1 MNEAHVVFSQA
12 PIFVVFFAAAFTDNI
27 LLTRFLGLCPF
38 VGVSREVKTALGL
51 GTAVVFV
58 MTATVFLN
66 NIVYYAILVPFG
78 LTHLRF
84 IAFIVVIAAFV
95 QLVEMVIER
104 TSPVLYYTLGI
115 FLPLITVNCAI
126 LGTSLFMLNLRYG
139 LWQSVAFG
147 AGSGLG
153 WALAILAMAGIREK
167 LQEDKIPAPLRG
179 PALTFIITG
188 IMALAFTAFSGMVKM
203 S

>member
-1 MNEAHVVFSQA
+1 MSNA
-12 PIFVVFFAAAFTDNI
+12 PILVVFFAAAFTDNI

-38 VGVSREVKTALGL
+38 AGVSREVKTAFGL
-51 GTAVVFV
+51 GMAVVCV
-58 MTATVFLN
+58 MTATSFLN
-66 NIVYYAILVPFG
+66 NIVYYGLLVPFG

-104 TSPVLYYTLGI
+104 SSPVLYYTLGI

-126 LGTSLFMLNLRYG
+126 LGTSLFMLTLEYG

-167 LQEDKIPAPLRG
+167 LQEDRIPAPLRG
-179 PALTFIITG
+179 PALTFVITG
-188 IMALAFTAFSGMVKM
+188 IMALAFTAFSGMVRM
-203 S
+203 N